1 GPFTWTRPGLMATFT
16 PLGSSIGC
24 FPIRLNGFS
33 FWWKCAAL
41 SPDKA
46 DNFAADALLLGGA
59 ARDQAVGGGQDR
71 DAHAAEHAGQP
82 VLACVDAASRLR
94 DALQVS
100 DHPLAAAAELEVDD
114 ERLVRAVIVLVR
126 MRIVP
131 RVRRLDV
138 VVADVALLL
147 EQAGDLLFY
156 PRVRHLDA
164 VVQRSVCVADPAEH
178 VCDGVSQHRLLL
190 YLPSEAIGTNQLD
203 GKCGA
208 LFIVT
213 TRNSSSCRGSSRRAR
228 ARAGRFGRG
237 RTCGTRRAGGRSG
250 GTACS
255 CAP

>member
-1 GPFTWTRPGLMATFT
+1 MFASNERVRPCRARSSPRSVGRLTTSVPSSCETCIRAGTDWESSPNGPFTWTRPGLMATFT

-33 FWWKCAAL
+33 FWWKCAAF

-71 DAHAAEHAGQP
+71 DAHAAEHAGKP

-94 DALQVS
+94 DALQVR

-114 ERLVRAVIVLVR
+114 ERLVRPVIVLVR

-147 EQAGDLLFY
+147 EQAGGLLFY
-156 PRVRHLDA
+156 PRVRHLDP
-164 VVQRSVCVADPAEH
+164 VVPRPLSL
-178 VCDGVSQHRLLL
+178 S
-190 YLPSEAIGTNQLD
+190 
-203 GKCGA
+203 
-208 LFIVT
+208 
-213 TRNSSSCRGSSRRAR
+213 
-228 ARAGRFGRG
+228 
-237 RTCGTRRAGGRSG
+237 
-250 GTACS
+250 
-255 CAP
+255 